1 VEEPLAPRWPPL
13 NRNERGRLTATATP
27 EIELPVMPRR
37 LSPSALEKFRA
48 CPKAFRLQ
56 YLDRAEGKDRPSAV
70 LAVGNAVHHA
80 LERFYGLPAQHRNLE
95 LLHQALRAVWPEHR
109 KDGCFRDELEE
120 IEYGQ
125 QALAMLGR
133 FADEHD
139 LLAAPLAREQW
150 LEARLANGIE
160 VFGKVDRVDRVE
172 GGLKVIDYK
181 TGRRAVT
188 QEALPELPAAR
199 VYALAAQERYDQPV
213 VEVSLLYLALGREL
227 TWRPDVGELDRARVA
242 LTAEIDDL
250 RATSEFRATPGA
262 QCRFCPF
269 ADSCEERTLVRL
281 EDIAV
286 LEEVPF

>member
-1 VEEPLAPRWPPL
+1 ML
-13 NRNERGRLTATATP
+13 
-27 EIELPVMPRR
+27 PRR

-56 YLDRAEGKDRPSAV
+56 YLDKAEGRDMPSAV

-80 LERFYGLPAQHRNLE
+80 LERFFGLPAQHRNLD

-125 QALAMLGR
+125 QALAMLSG
-133 FADEHD
+133 FADAHD

-160 VFGKVDRVDRVE
+160 VFGKVDRVDEVE

-181 TGRRAVT
+181 TGRRAIA
-188 QEALPELPAAR
+188 QKALPELPAAR
-199 VYALAAQERYDQPV
+199 IYALAAQDHYARPV

-227 TWRPDVGELDRARVA
+227 TWRPDTGELDRARDA
-242 LTAEIDDL
+242 LIAEIDGL
-250 RATSEFRATPGA
+250 RATNDFRATPGA

-281 EDIAV
+281 EDIAITQ
-286 LEEVPF
+286 EVPF